1 MIMFIILAIFA
12 LLLLILFILNG
23 GMYYEDLFD
32 GIRYMDIYE
41 PKCGDKKGKYV
52 INLIYFKNDKKY
64 VRLYSIENR
73 DFKDLS
79 VKELVKDYVKVK

>member
-1 MIMFIILAIFA
+1 MFIILAIFV

-41 PKCGDKKGKYV
+41 PKGGDKKGKYV

-73 DFKDLS
+73 DFKELS

>member
-12 LLLLILFILNG
+12 LLLLILFILQCMDDD
-23 GMYYEDLFD
+23 GMFD

-41 PKCGDKKGKYV
+41 PKCGKKGKYV
-52 INLIYFKNDKKY
+52 INLIYFKDDKKY

-73 DFKDLS
+73 DFKELS
-79 VKELVKDYVKVK
+79 VDELVKDYVKVK

>member
-1 MIMFIILAIFA
+1 MFIILAIFA

-23 GMYYEDLFD
+23 GMYYEGMFD

-41 PKCGDKKGKYV
+41 PKFGDKKGKYV
-52 INLIYFKNDKKY
+52 INLIYSRNNKKY

-73 DFKDLS
+73 DFKELS

>member
-12 LLLLILFILNG
+12 LLLLILFILQCMDDD
-23 GMYYEDLFD
+23 GMFD

-52 INLIYFKNDKKY
+52 INLIYFKDDKKY
-64 VRLYSIENR
+64 VRLYSIENM
-73 DFKDLS
+73 DFKELS
-79 VKELVKDYVKVK
+79 VDELVKDYVKVK

>member
-12 LLLLILFILNG
+12 LLLLILFILQFMDDD
-23 GMYYEDLFD
+23 GMFD

-41 PKCGDKKGKYV
+41 PKSGDKRGKYV
-52 INLIYFKNDKKY
+52 INLIYFRNDKKY

-73 DFKDLS
+73 DFKELS
-79 VKELVKDYVKVK
+79 VYELVKDYVKVE

>member
-1 MIMFIILAIFA
+1 MFIILAIFV

-41 PKCGDKKGKYV
+41 PKCEDKKGKYV

-73 DFKDLS
+73 DFKELS